1 MALIEIFTDEDDTQP
16 QLEADFFFLP
26 RIGEYLALEID
37 GEVLQLDVVE
47 VWHRQEEDGSFRA
60 CIRVETGE

>member
-16 QLEADFFFLP
+16 QLEADFLFLP
-26 RIGEYLALEID
+26 RMGEYLAIEID

-47 VWHRQEEDGSFRA
+47 VWHRQEEGGSFRA
-60 CIRVETGE
+60 CIRVETSE